1 MQNIRGSAPPRILR
15 NMSNILAICIVLYN
29 LCTVN
34 NDVIKHEWIIEKKKK
49 KNTWKRIIDME
60 V

>member
-34 NDVIKHEWIIEKKKK
+34 NDVIKHEWITEKKKK